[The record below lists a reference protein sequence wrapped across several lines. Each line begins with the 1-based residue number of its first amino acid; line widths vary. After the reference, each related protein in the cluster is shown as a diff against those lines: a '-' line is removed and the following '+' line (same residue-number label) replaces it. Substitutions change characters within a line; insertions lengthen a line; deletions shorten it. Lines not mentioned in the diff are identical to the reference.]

1 MTGKYVIWNNIC
13 QSVESGEDDE
23 GWPSYEAALSA
34 CVEGSDMPA
43 WHGPNGLVF
52 GANACAKAEA
62 AFSAAA
68 AQAEADSA
76 RRAATVASLAPF
88 MRPGL
93 ITTPFKPCP
102 PDANGR
108 TQVERGPWY
117 EYQYTASEGL
127 VIDCYL
133 DYEKAECDSF
143 DCPGHPEAFELCY
156 ALVNGVDVLEVLLDD
171 VVSLIEEEAA
181 QSMAMDKWNDDYDRG
196 EERYND
202 RMGV

>member
-76 RRAATVASLAPF
+76 RRAATVASLAAEFAAKADAAKAADPSADQRRAA
-88 MRPGL
+88 MLAANQASLTAELAKR
-93 ITTPFKPCP
+93 KP
-102 PDANGR
+102 DQAELARLQANIKKLS
-108 TQVERGPWY
+108 
-117 EYQYTASEGL
+117 A
-127 VIDCYL
+127 
-133 DYEKAECDSF
+133 
-143 DCPGHPEAFELCY
+143 
-156 ALVNGVDVLEVLLDD
+156 
-171 VVSLIEEEAA
+171 
-181 QSMAMDKWNDDYDRG
+181 
-196 EERYND
+196 
-202 RMGV
+202 